1 MPAFEYTALNL
12 KGREVHGVL
21 EGDTA
26 RQIRQQLREKR
37 LTPLTVEE
45 VRSREQRRLRLP
57 GLSRGVSAMDLALLT
72 RQLAT
77 LVRSGLPVEEA
88 LGTVA
93 RQSEKQRIR
102 NMLTAVRTR
111 VMEGHSLARGLA
123 DFPHVFPDI
132 YRTTVEAGE
141 HSGHLDT
148 VLERLSDYTENRQ
161 QMRQKIQ
168 LALFYPA
175 ILTLMALLV
184 TVALLTYVVPEV
196 VQVFQGIGQELPLL
210 TRTLIAV
217 SDGLREYGGWMVLAL
232 VVTAVVVGRMLRKPV
247 FRSRWHQFL
256 LRLPLVGRM
265 TRGMNTARFA
275 RTLSIL
281 SASGVAVLDAL
292 RISAQVVA
300 SLPMRE
306 AVESVVRRVREGS
319 GIGNALERTGYFPPI
334 TVHLIKSGE
343 ASGSLDAMLERAAIN
358 QERELEA
365 RIGMVMGILEPLL
378 ILVMGLVV
386 LVIVLAILLPI
397 FELNQLVS

>member
-1 MPAFEYTALNL
+1 MPAFEYTALNP
-12 KGREVHGVL
+12 KGREVRGVL
-21 EGDTA
+21 EGDTP
-26 RQIRQQLREKR
+26 RQVRQQLREGG
-37 LTPLTVEE
+37 LTPLEVEE
-45 VRSREQRRLRLP
+45 VKSREGRRVRMP
-57 GLSRGVSAMDLALLT
+57 GLGRGISAMDLALLT

-77 LVRSGLPVEEA
+77 LVRSGLPIEEA

-93 RQSEKQRIR
+93 RQSEKPRIR
-102 NMLTAVRTR
+102 SMLMAVRTR
-111 VMEGHSLARGLA
+111 VMEGHTLARGLS

-141 HSGHLDT
+141 QSGHLEV
-148 VLERLSDYTENRQ
+148 VLERLADYTENRQ

-175 ILTLMALLV
+175 ILTAMALLV
-184 TVALLTYVVPEV
+184 TIALLAYVVPEV
-196 VQVFQGIGQELPLL
+196 VQVFEGIGQELPWL

-217 SDGLREYGGWMVLAL
+217 SDGLRDYGLWMLLGLVLAGMAAGWL
-232 VVTAVVVGRMLRKPV
+232 LKKPGPRTAWHRIILRMPLAGRMA
-247 FRSRWHQFL
+247 
-256 LRLPLVGRM
+256 
-265 TRGMNTARFA
+265 RGMNTARFA

-281 SASGVAVLDAL
+281 SASGVSVLEAL

-300 SLPMRE
+300 SLPMRD
-306 AVESVVRRVREGS
+306 AIQTVAQRVREGS

-343 ASGSLDAMLERAAIN
+343 ASGSLDAMLERAAVN
-358 QERELEA
+358 QERELES
-365 RIGMVMGILEPLL
+365 RIGMLMGILEPVL

-397 FELNQLVS
+397 FELNQLVN

>member
-1 MPAFEYTALNL
+1 MPAFEYTALNP
-12 KGREVHGVL
+12 KGREVRGVL
-21 EGDTA
+21 EGDTP
-26 RQIRQQLREKR
+26 RQVRQQLREGG
-37 LTPLTVEE
+37 LTPLEVEE
-45 VRSREQRRLRLP
+45 VKSREGRRVRMP
-57 GLSRGVSAMDLALLT
+57 GLGRGIGAMDLALLT

-77 LVRSGLPVEEA
+77 LVRSGLPIEEA

-93 RQSEKQRIR
+93 RQSEKPRIR
-102 NMLTAVRTR
+102 SMLMAVRTR
-111 VMEGHSLARGLA
+111 VMEGHTLARGLS

-141 HSGHLDT
+141 QSGHLEV
-148 VLERLSDYTENRQ
+148 VLERLADYTENRQ

-175 ILTLMALLV
+175 ILTAMALLV
-184 TVALLTYVVPEV
+184 TIALLAYVVPEV
-196 VQVFQGIGQELPLL
+196 VQVFEGIGQELPWL

-217 SDGLREYGGWMVLAL
+217 SDGLRDYGLWMLLGLVLAGMAAGWL
-232 VVTAVVVGRMLRKPV
+232 LKKPGPRTA
-247 FRSRWHQFL
+247 WHRVI
-256 LRLPLVGRM
+256 LRLPLAGRM
-265 TRGMNTARFA
+265 ARGMNTARFA

-281 SASGVAVLDAL
+281 SASGVSVLEAL

-300 SLPMRE
+300 SLPMRD
-306 AVESVVRRVREGS
+306 AIQTVAQRVREGS

-343 ASGSLDAMLERAAIN
+343 ASGSLDAMLERAAVN

-365 RIGMVMGILEPLL
+365 RIGMIMGILEPVL

-397 FELNQLVS
+397 FELNQLVN

>member
-1 MPAFEYTALNL
+1 MPAFEYIALNP
-12 KGREVHGVL
+12 KGREVRGVL
-21 EGDTA
+21 EGDTP
-26 RQIRQQLREKR
+26 RQVRQQLREGG
-37 LTPLTVEE
+37 LTPLEVEE
-45 VRSREQRRLRLP
+45 VKSREGRRVRMP
-57 GLSRGVSAMDLALLT
+57 GLGRGISAMDLALLT

-77 LVRSGLPVEEA
+77 LVRSGLPIEEA

-93 RQSEKQRIR
+93 RQSEKPRIR
-102 NMLTAVRTR
+102 SMLMAVRTR
-111 VMEGHSLARGLA
+111 VMEGHTLARGLS

-141 HSGHLDT
+141 QSGHLEV
-148 VLERLSDYTENRQ
+148 VLERLADYTENRQ

-175 ILTLMALLV
+175 ILTTMALLV
-184 TVALLTYVVPEV
+184 TIALLAYVVPEV
-196 VQVFQGIGQELPLL
+196 VQVFEGIGQELPWL

-217 SDGLREYGGWMVLAL
+217 SDGLRDYGLWMLLGLVLAGMAAGWL
-232 VVTAVVVGRMLRKPV
+232 LKKPGPRTA
-247 FRSRWHQFL
+247 WHRVI
-256 LRLPLVGRM
+256 LRLPLAGRM
-265 TRGMNTARFA
+265 ARGMNTARFA

-281 SASGVAVLDAL
+281 SASGVSVLEAL

-300 SLPMRE
+300 SLPMRD
-306 AVESVVRRVREGS
+306 AIQTVAQRVREGS

-343 ASGSLDAMLERAAIN
+343 ASGSLDAMLERAAVN

-365 RIGMVMGILEPLL
+365 RIGMIMGILEPVL

-397 FELNQLVS
+397 FELNQLVN

>member
-1 MPAFEYTALNL
+1 MPAFEYIALNPT
-12 KGREVHGVL
+12 GREVRGVL
-21 EGDTA
+21 EGDTP
-26 RQIRQQLREKR
+26 RQVRQQLREGG
-37 LTPLTVEE
+37 LTPLEVEE
-45 VRSREQRRLRLP
+45 VKSREGRRSRMP
-57 GLSRGVSAMDLALLT
+57 GLARGIGAMDLALLT

-77 LVRSGLPVEEA
+77 LVRSGLPIEES

-93 RQSEKQRIR
+93 RQSEKPRIR
-102 NMLTAVRTR
+102 SMLMAVRTR
-111 VMEGHSLARGLA
+111 VMEGHSLARGLG

-141 HSGHLDT
+141 QSGHLDV
-148 VLERLSDYTENRQ
+148 VLERLADYTENRQ

-175 ILTLMALLV
+175 ILTTMALLV

-196 VQVFQGIGQELPLL
+196 VQVFQGIGQELPWL

-217 SDGLREYGGWMVLAL
+217 SDGLREYGVLILIALVLAGIGWGWL
-232 VVTAVVVGRMLRKPV
+232 MKRPGPRAGWHRVLLRMPLAGRMV
-247 FRSRWHQFL
+247 
-256 LRLPLVGRM
+256 
-265 TRGMNTARFA
+265 RGMNTARFA

-281 SASGVAVLDAL
+281 SASGVSVLEAL

-300 SLPMRE
+300 SMPMRS
-306 AVESVVRRVREGS
+306 AIESVAQRVREGS

-343 ASGSLDAMLERAAIN
+343 SSGSLDDMLERAAVN

-365 RIGMVMGILEPLL
+365 RIGMIMGILEPVL
-378 ILVMGLVV
+378 ILAMGLIV

-397 FELNQLVS
+397 FELNQLVN

>member
-1 MPAFEYTALNL
+1 MPAFEYTALNP
-12 KGREVHGVL
+12 KGREVRGVL
-21 EGDTA
+21 EGDTP
-26 RQIRQQLREKR
+26 RQVRQQLREGG
-37 LTPLTVEE
+37 LTPLEVEE
-45 VRSREQRRLRLP
+45 VKSREGRRVRMP
-57 GLSRGVSAMDLALLT
+57 GLGRGIGAMDLALLT

-77 LVRSGLPVEEA
+77 LVRSGLPIEEA

-93 RQSEKQRIR
+93 RQSEKPRIR
-102 NMLTAVRTR
+102 SMLMAVRTR
-111 VMEGHSLARGLA
+111 VMEGHTLARGLS

-141 HSGHLDT
+141 QSGHLEV
-148 VLERLSDYTENRQ
+148 VLERLADYTENRQ

-175 ILTLMALLV
+175 ILTAMALLV
-184 TVALLTYVVPEV
+184 TIALLAYVVPEV
-196 VQVFQGIGQELPLL
+196 VQVFEGIGQELPWL

-217 SDGLREYGGWMVLAL
+217 SDGLRDYGLWMLLGLVLAGMAVGWL
-232 VVTAVVVGRMLRKPV
+232 LKKPGPRTAWHRVILRMPLAGRMA
-247 FRSRWHQFL
+247 
-256 LRLPLVGRM
+256 
-265 TRGMNTARFA
+265 RGMNTARFA

-281 SASGVAVLDAL
+281 SASGVSVLEAL

-300 SLPMRE
+300 SLPMRD
-306 AVESVVRRVREGS
+306 AIQTVAQRVREGS

-343 ASGSLDAMLERAAIN
+343 ASGSLDAMLERAAVN

-365 RIGMVMGILEPLL
+365 RIGMIMGILEPVL

-397 FELNQLVS
+397 FELNQLVN